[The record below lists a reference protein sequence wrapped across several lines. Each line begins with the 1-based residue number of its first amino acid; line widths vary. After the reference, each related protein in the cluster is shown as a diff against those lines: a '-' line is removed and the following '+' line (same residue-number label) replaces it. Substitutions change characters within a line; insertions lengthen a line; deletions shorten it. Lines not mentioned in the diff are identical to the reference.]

1 MSSRWPRTLV
11 LVVMATIAGGLF
23 AADKKDAK
31 NPQMDEKAMM
41 EAWMKAATPG
51 DQHKKL
57 QPVIGTWDVQ
67 VKSWMAPGAPPEEST
82 GTSESTWAL
91 GGRYVQQTFHGSMM
105 GQPFEGIGYI
115 GYDNIRKQYVSTWM
129 DNMSTAVMSSTGSLD
144 PSGKGMTFKGTM
156 DDPMSGKPMKT
167 EEKMSIGDNDHHML
181 EMWSPGPDGKMFKSM
196 EITYT
201 RKQ

>member
-1 MSSRWPRTLV
+1 
-11 LVVMATIAGGLF
+11 
-23 AADKKDAK
+23 
-31 NPQMDEKAMM
+31 
-41 EAWMKAATPG
+41 
-51 DQHKKL
+51 
-57 QPVIGTWDVQ
+57 
-67 VKSWMAPGAPPEEST
+67 MAPGAPPEQST
-82 GTSESTWAL
+82 GTSENTWAL

-115 GYDNIRKQYVSTWM
+115 GYDNIKKQYVSTWM

-144 PSGKGMTFKGTM
+144 ASGKGMTFKGTM
-156 DDPMSGKPMKT
+156 DDPMSGKPMKM
-167 EEKMSIGDNDHHML
+167 EEKMSIADNDHHML